1 MMAPRSLQ
9 NPDLSNQFLLRVPG
23 SCSLQLKGCFL
34 LPSWS
39 WLAFSREGT
48 AAHKQHLG
56 LLPKAADR
64 LMLTNVISHET
75 VGPLWDTLGKSTQF
89 DPSITLEFGIS
100 QESKANN

>member
-1 MMAPRSLQ
+1 MEAPRSLQ

-23 SCSLQLKGCFL
+23 SCSLQLKGHFL

-56 LLPKAADR
+56 LLCKAADR
-64 LMLTNVISHET
+64 LMLTNVVSRET
-75 VGPLWDTLGKSTQF
+75 VGPLWDTVCKSTQF